1 MLREENVE
9 WSMVGGL
16 AIVSNARLYIVI
28 MMVAV
33 YFKMFLTKYTY
44 FHFDTEVI
52 KAISQILIKQ

>member
-1 MLREENVE
+1 
-9 WSMVGGL
+9 MVGGL
-16 AIVSNARLYIVI
+16 AIVSNARVYIVI